1 MKKIILLFAWL
12 ISSHF
17 QSFAQSSIDENS
29 VKLIHEESIMLNNGV
44 VSSLLNGQSRK
55 LIKIDLPE
63 RAIGWMYVFTA
74 NLNNDNTEKF
84 RSITKSLINSTSVV
98 SSFASLGAASAP
110 MALVSN
116 FFTKNIT
123 PPSGNAAINLYVL
136 DASNEN
142 KFLNKNSFQY
152 ISEGTVENRNDHKYT
167 SSNLSSK
174 HFSIGVQNVSSFERR
189 VYVNISV
196 YAIMKP
202 NESIS
207 DPNTNGW
214 TMENKQKMF
223 SRWLKAAIEK
233 GADEFTANSIAACTQ
248 KSILSV
254 KSFSDF
260 TSTPRPQWEEFVKS
274 KFENCYNSLNNKK

>member
-1 MKKIILLFAWL
+1 MKKIVLLLAC
-12 ISSHF
+12 IIISHF
-17 QSFAQSSIDENS
+17 QSIAQTALDENS
-29 VKLIHEESIMLNNGV
+29 VKLIHEETMMLNNGL

-74 NLNNDNTEKF
+74 NLNNENTEKF
-84 RSITKSLINSTSVV
+84 KLLTKSLISSTSLV
-98 SSFASLGAASAP
+98 SSFATLGAASGP

-116 FFTKNIT
+116 YFTKNIT

-142 KFLNKNSFQY
+142 KFLNKTSFQY
-152 ISEGTVENRNDHKYT
+152 ISEGTVENRTDSKYT
-167 SSNLSSK
+167 TSSLSSK
-174 HFSIGVQNVSSFERR
+174 HFSIGIQNVSSFERR

-196 YAIMKP
+196 YAILKP

-207 DPNTNGW
+207 DPSTNGW
-214 TMENKQKMF
+214 SMENKQKMF
-223 SRWLKAAIEK
+223 NRWTKAAMER

-248 KSILSV
+248 KSILSS
-254 KSFSDF
+254 KSFADY
-260 TSTPRPQWEEFVKS
+260 TSIPRPQWEEFVKS
-274 KFENCYNSLNNKK
+274 KFEECYKSFSNR